1 MKEFVDANKDHIIFY
16 NNIHSYSQLIL
27 HPYGYTTDPIPEFDE
42 VNGAANRVRSDF
54 RALLKTAVPEFKSS
68 ALLGQNSRDIFF
80 SPNGGRTGTAVLS
93 SA

>member
-1 MKEFVDANKDHIIFY
+1 MHNM
-16 NNIHSYSQLIL
+16 
-27 HPYGYTTDPIPEFDE
+27 
-42 VNGAANRVRSDF
+42 

-93 SA
+93 SATFSWVCSITKGFYGAETLS